1 MVTEFTPEHAAIFA
15 PMEHERWVRE
25 HIAMGWVEGRDY
37 EEAVKNR
44 QDLTDVEKGTL
55 AGMLREQ
62 MRCHKLTMNGN
73 PTTEEIKVHYDA
85 LPEEEQDK
93 DWRPFNSLLKILK
106 KFDGV
111 RIYIYS
117 LD

>member
-25 HIAMGWVEGRDY
+25 HIDMGWVEGDDY
-37 EEAVKNR
+37 EIAVENR
-44 QDLTDVEKGTL
+44 KDLTEEEKKTL
-55 AGMLREQ
+55 SAMFREQ
-62 MRCHKLTMNGN
+62 MRCHKLTMTGN
-73 PTTEEIKVHYDA
+73 PTTEEIKAHYDA
-85 LPEEEQDK
+85 LPPEEQDK
-93 DWRPFNSLLKILK
+93 DWRPFNSLLNILK
-106 KFDGV
+106 KYDGV